1 MQDHA
6 PSGGSLEGGSPS
18 ETSPGE
24 ALLIARRQMAAAD
37 GLTDLQVRFR
47 GDIDRFLVEH
57 GPIALTRECLR
68 GHLTAS
74 CLVWD
79 DAGERVLLH
88 HHRKLRLW
96 LQFGGHC
103 DGDGDLARV
112 ALRETVEE
120 SGIEPSFMTPRPIDF
135 DIHAIP
141 ARPAK
146 GARAAEP
153 KHLHLDVRFLAVAPP
168 RARASISDESLAMA
182 WLTPAEALSKGID
195 ESLVRMLA
203 LGPPQRH

>member
-1 MQDHA
+1 
-6 PSGGSLEGGSPS
+6 
-18 ETSPGE
+18 
-24 ALLIARRQMAAAD
+24 MAAAD
-37 GLTDLQVRFR
+37 GLTELQAGFR
-47 GDIDRFLVEH
+47 ADIDRFLVDH
-57 GPIALTRECLR
+57 GAIALTRECLP

-74 CLVWD
+74 CLLWD
-79 DAGERVLLH
+79 DAGEKVLLH

-112 ALRETVEE
+112 AWRETVEE
-120 SGIEPSFMTPRPIDF
+120 SGIQPSFMTLRPIDF

-146 GARAAEP
+146 GSRAAEP

-168 RARASISDESLAMA
+168 KARASISDESLAMA
-182 WLTPAEALSKGID
+182 WLTPEEARSKGID
-195 ESLVRMLA
+195 ESLERMLA
-203 LGPPQRH
+203 LGPPPRTTPRRAT